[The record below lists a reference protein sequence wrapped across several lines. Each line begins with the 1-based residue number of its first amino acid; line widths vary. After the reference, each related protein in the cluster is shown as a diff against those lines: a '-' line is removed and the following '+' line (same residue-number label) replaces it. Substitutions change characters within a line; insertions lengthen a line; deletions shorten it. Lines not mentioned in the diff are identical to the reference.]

1 MNDEIQFEEKV
12 FEMLSPEEMEAWVAD
27 FVLRSDGQDFNAV
40 CTLAMM
46 TESMDAFINK
56 DDRTRE
62 AFMKFSLRRDSEKN
76 MQFYP
81 LYDKYQTH

>member
-1 MNDEIQFEEKV
+1 MNDEIALVEKV
-12 FEMLSPEEMEAWVAD
+12 FEMLSPEEMEDWVAD
-27 FVLRSDGQDFNAV
+27 FVLRSDGDDFNAV

-62 AFMKFSLRRDSEKN
+62 AFMKFSLRRDFEKDI
-76 MQFYP
+76 QFYP

>member
-1 MNDEIQFEEKV
+1 MNDEIALVEKV
-12 FEMLSPEEMEAWVAD
+12 FEMLSPEEMEDWVSD
-27 FVLRSDGQDFNAV
+27 FVLRSDGEDFNAV

-56 DDRTRE
+56 DDRTRK
-62 AFMKFSLRRDSEKN
+62 AFMKFSLRRDFEKDI
-76 MQFYP
+76 QFYP

>member
-1 MNDEIQFEEKV
+1 MDDKIQFEEKV
-12 FEMLSPEEMEAWVAD
+12 FEMLSPEEMEKWVAD
-27 FVLRSDGQDFNAV
+27 FVLRSDGEDFNGI

-62 AFMKFSLRRDSEKN
+62 AFMKFSLRRDYEKN

>member
-1 MNDEIQFEEKV
+1 MNDEMQFEEKV

-62 AFMKFSLRRDSEKN
+62 AFMKFSLRRDYEKN